1 MLLELQNV
9 SKKYSRG
16 SNAFYAV
23 NNVSLSVEVGE
34 FAAVSGYSGSGK
46 STLFNLIS
54 GLLKPDGG
62 RILFEG
68 RCISESNFNLSD
80 YRNNQIGYIIQGQSV
95 LNSFTVLENVCLPY
109 YISGGKEN
117 KEKEAITLLKEVGLE
132 EYAEVY
138 PNHLSGGEM
147 RRVAVARAL
156 INRPKLV
163 IADEPT
169 SNLDKEN
176 AVTVLELLKKISQ
189 SGVGILISTHDSLY
203 RDYADKCCIMEK
215 GVLQEIGKECNSNI
229 MNGK

>member
-1 MLLELQNV
+1 ME
-9 SKKYSRG
+9 
-16 SNAFYAV
+16 A
-23 NNVSLSVEVGE
+23 GE

-54 GLLKPDGG
+54 GLLKPDDG

-68 RCISESNFNLSD
+68 RCISDNNFRLSD

-109 YISGGKEN
+109 YISGGKESR
-117 KEKEAITLLKEVGLE
+117 KEEAMTLLKEVGLE

-156 INRPKLV
+156 INHPKLI

-176 AVTVLELLKKISQ
+176 AVIVLKLLKKINQ
-189 SGVGILISTHDSLY
+189 SGVGILTSTHDSLY
-203 RDYADKCCIMEK
+203 RDYADRCYTIEK
-215 GVLQEIGKECNSNI
+215 GIFQEISKTLSSDINNI
-229 MNGK
+229 K

>member
-1 MLLELQNV
+1 MLLEVQNV
-9 SKKYSRG
+9 SKTYFHS

-23 NNVSLSVEVGE
+23 NNVSLSVEAGE

-46 STLFNLIS
+46 STLLNLIS
-54 GLLKPDGG
+54 GLLKPDSG

-68 RCISESNFNLSD
+68 KCISDNDFKLSD

-95 LNSFTVLENVCLPY
+95 LNSFTILENICLPY
-109 YISGGKEN
+109 YILGGKEN
-117 KEKEAITLLKEVGLE
+117 KKEEAMTLLKKVGLE
-132 EYAEVY
+132 KYTEVY
-138 PNHLSGGEM
+138 PNYLSGGEM

-176 AVTVLELLKKISQ
+176 AVIVLELLKKISQ
-189 SGVGILISTHDSLY
+189 SGVGVLISTHDSFY
-203 RDYADKCCIMEK
+203 RDYADRCYTMEK
-215 GVLQEIGKECNSNI
+215 GVLQKSGV
-229 MNGK
+229 

>member
-1 MLLELQNV
+1 MLLEVQNV
-9 SKKYSRG
+9 SKKYSHG
-16 SNAFYAV
+16 SNAFHAV
-23 NNVSLSVEVGE
+23 NNVSLSVKAGE
-34 FAAVSGYSGSGK
+34 FAAISGYSGSGK
-46 STLFNLIS
+46 STLLNMIS
-54 GLLKPDGG
+54 GLLKSDSG

-68 RCISESNFNLSD
+68 RCISDNNFKLSD

-117 KEKEAITLLKEVGLE
+117 KKEEAMTLLKAVGLE

-147 RRVAVARAL
+147 RRAAVARAL

-176 AVTVLELLKKISQ
+176 AVIVLELFKKITQ
-189 SGVGILISTHDSLY
+189 SGVGVLISTHDSLY
-203 RDYADKCCIMEK
+203 RDYADRCYTMEK
-215 GVLQEIGKECNSNI
+215 GVLQEISKL
-229 MNGK
+229 